1 MSEQNMTGFGAG
13 VHQHP
18 CVMQGTI
25 CVICGTSLAAIT
37 AFSVS
42 RGVGKNLAQRV
53 VSEELKSESSEQS
66 AVVES
71 KFKGI
76 QDAIDKG
83 SFAQQS
89 IAVAV
94 LRLTPVVPFRFQ
106 HGSFCVVYVQS
117 HLSQSSLA

>member
-1 MSEQNMTGFGAG
+1 
-13 VHQHP
+13 
-18 CVMQGTI
+18 MQGTI

-42 RGVGKNLAQRV
+42 RGVGKKLAQRV
-53 VSEELKSESSEQS
+53 VSEELKSETSEQS

-76 QDAIDKG
+76 QDAIDQG

-94 LRLTPVVPFRFQ
+94 LRLTPVVPFRCY
-106 HGSFCVVYVQS
+106 HGSFCLVYVQS
-117 HLSQSSLA
+117 HLLFPSLA

>member
-1 MSEQNMTGFGAG
+1 MPYLSLLLSRSVVDFAVRAEQYRSGPG

-18 CVMQGTI
+18 CVMQGTV

-42 RGVGKNLAQRV
+42 RGVGKQLAQRV
-53 VSEELKSESSEQS
+53 VSEELKSESSQQS

-76 QDAIDKG
+76 QEAIDKG

-94 LRLTPVVPFRFQ
+94 LRLTPVVPFR
-106 HGSFCVVYVQS
+106 
-117 HLSQSSLA
+117 

>member
-1 MSEQNMTGFGAG
+1 MLGECTG
-13 VHQHP
+13 V
-18 CVMQGTI
+18 CLYMQGTVCI
-25 CVICGTSLAAIT
+25 ICGTSLAAIT

-42 RGVGKNLAQRV
+42 RGVGRQLAQRV
-53 VSEELKSESSEQS
+53 VTEELKSESSEQS

-94 LRLTPVVPFRFQ
+94 LRLTPVVPFR
-106 HGSFCVVYVQS
+106 
-117 HLSQSSLA
+117 

>member
-1 MSEQNMTGFGAG
+1 MPYLSLLLSRSVVDFAVRAHQYRSGAG

-18 CVMQGTI
+18 SVMQGTV

-42 RGVGKNLAQRV
+42 RGVGKQLAQRV
-53 VSEELKSESSEQS
+53 VSEELKSESSQQS

-76 QDAIDKG
+76 QEAIDKG

-94 LRLTPVVPFRFQ
+94 LRLTPVVPFR
-106 HGSFCVVYVQS
+106 
-117 HLSQSSLA
+117 

>member
-1 MSEQNMTGFGAG
+1 
-13 VHQHP
+13 
-18 CVMQGTI
+18 MQGTI

-42 RGVGKNLAQRV
+42 RGVGKKLAQRV
-53 VSEELKSESSEQS
+53 VSEELKSETSEQS

-76 QDAIDKG
+76 QDAIDQG

-94 LRLTPVVPFRFQ
+94 LRLTPVVPFRYQ
-106 HGSFCVVYVQS
+106 HGSFCAVYVQS
-117 HLSQSSLA
+117 HLLFPSLA